1 MLDKGQVQDW
11 DGEPEGEAKPEAKPL
26 PPAAQ
31 PPAADQ
37 RGAISAAIFDSRE
50 AIPTGEFVTLTPQQA
65 KARNRRGHWMAI
77 ALFAFVIV
85 VFLLTMT
92 KIGAGVL
99 VRDL

>member
-11 DGEPEGEAKPEAKPL
+11 DGEPEGEAKPESKTTAQSPV
-26 PPAAQ
+26 AAQ
-31 PPAADQ
+31 
-37 RGAISAAIFDSRE
+37 RGGVSGAIFDSRE
-50 AIPTGEFVTLTPQQA
+50 AVPTGEFVTLTPEQA
-65 KARNRRGHWMAI
+65 KARNRRGHWLAI

-85 VFLLTMT
+85 VFVLTMT